1 MFDDDAEEETLKSYE
16 LIRDSTYEEAL
27 SAYENQDYR
36 NAYLYFTQ
44 YLHLASQLSKMLR
57 TEGNLSVFW
66 IPIWFHKGLY
76 TILSYGYLIRLLFSS
91 KTYEKI
97 LILIFLLYFKSAN
110 KNNASR

>member
-1 MFDDDAEEETLKSYE
+1 MSSWILKTTSTKEIEDEAKAVMFDDDAEEETLKSYE

-44 YLHLASQLSKMLR
+44 YLHLVSQLSKMLR

-66 IPIWFHKGLY
+66 IPIWFHKGL
-76 TILSYGYLIRLLFSS
+76 
-91 KTYEKI
+91 
-97 LILIFLLYFKSAN
+97 
-110 KNNASR
+110 